1 MGGNHTKRKLE
12 VMLADPL
19 GDSTGS
25 SPGGGGQGK
34 LRDLSMIELVEWNK
48 NKQDD

>member
-19 GDSTGS
+19 GDNTFSGER
-25 SPGGGGQGK
+25 GA
-34 LRDLSMIELVEWNK
+34 NK
-48 NKQDD
+48 ES